1 LNSTSTP
8 ASSRRSWKRAK
19 PCRARSVVV
28 QVRSIEDIA
37 HEASLAEL
45 GRLAERAALRAKH
58 PDAIVVSAQSP
69 EDVAMLRETIIA
81 FFGAAIMEDE
91 LMLPYAKQSLLA
103 EVYDNA
109 RVLSEE
115 YDAVGRILKVRG
127 LPGTIGRLRRALQ
140 GS

>member
-1 LNSTSTP
+1 
-8 ASSRRSWKRAK
+8 
-19 PCRARSVVV
+19 
-28 QVRSIEDIA
+28 
-37 HEASLAEL
+37 
-45 GRLAERAALRAKH
+45 
-58 PDAIVVSAQSP
+58 
-69 EDVAMLRETIIA
+69 MLRETIIA
-81 FFGAAIMEDE
+81 FFEAAIMEDE

-115 YDAVGRILKVRG
+115 YDAEGRMLKVRG

>member
-1 LNSTSTP
+1 MDAL
-8 ASSRRSWKRAK
+8 RADGFVAIG
-19 PCRARSVVV
+19 P
-28 QVRSIEDIA
+28 
-37 HEASLAEL
+37 
-45 GRLAERAALRAKH
+45 ALRAKH

-81 FFGAAIMEDE
+81 FFEAAIMEDE

-115 YDAVGRILKVRG
+115 YDAEGRMLKVRG
-127 LPGTIGRLRRALQ
+127 LPGTIGHAAEGVAVEPQNSRYRSLAIMRNRRTPST
-140 GS
+140 GE